1 MKTEKSKYIT
11 EKSKKLA
18 VKPFQIKDLAN
29 RVKNFK
35 KVVDITS
42 KKCYYINRKVYNYKG
57 DEMTEFYIKDQI
69 YLDHQPFKILS
80 GAIHYFRVHPDDWYH
95 SLYNL
100 KALGFNTVETYVPW
114 NMHEPKKGEFCY
126 EGILDL
132 ERFLQLAQDL
142 GLYAIV
148 RPSPYICA
156 EWEWGGLP
164 AWLMQEE
171 LRVRSHDERYLRH
184 LDEYYA
190 SLLPK
195 LAKFQ
200 LAQGGNILMFQVEN
214 EYGSYGEDK
223 EYLRAVAGL
232 MRKYG
237 LTAPLFT
244 SDGAWRATLRAGTL
258 IEDDIFVTGNFGSRA
273 RENFAN
279 MQAFFNE
286 YGKEWPYMCMEFW
299 DGWFN
304 RWGDEVIRRDP
315 DEMVDAV
322 MECIELGSINLYMF
336 HGGTNF
342 GFMNG
347 CSARGQID
355 LPQVTSYDYDAILDE
370 AGNPTKKFYAL
381 QKRMK
386 EAYPDLSYAEPLV
399 KEAKAYP
406 AVDLKDKV
414 GLFSTAENVSDYSSS
429 FYPKNMEEL
438 GQSTGYI
445 LYKTRIERDKDEAER
460 LRVID
465 ARDRIQVYADGRL
478 VTTQYQTEIG
488 EDIEL
493 EFQSNQV
500 ELAVLVENMGRVNYG
515 HKLTAPTQSKG
526 LGRGAIADLHYI
538 SNWDMYPLPLDDIS
552 GLDFTKEWQEGQPA
566 FYRYQFELEDLA
578 DTYLDMTGFGKGVV
592 FVNNVNIGRFWEKG
606 PILYLYI
613 PKGYLKKGVN
623 EIVVF
628 ETEGQYRDKISFSQE
643 PVYKKV

>member
-1 MKTEKSKYIT
+1 MNE
-11 EKSKKLA
+11 
-18 VKPFQIKDLAN
+18 FQIKDQ
-29 RVKNFK
+29 
-35 KVVDITS
+35 
-42 KKCYYINRKVYNYKG
+42 
-57 DEMTEFYIKDQI
+57 FY
-69 YLDHQPFKILS
+69 LNGNPFKILS

-114 NMHEPKKGEFCY
+114 NLHEAQKGQFLY

-132 ERFLQLAQDL
+132 ERFLEIAQEL

-164 AWLMQEE
+164 AWLMTEE
-171 LRVRSHDERYLRH
+171 LHVRSSDATYLRH

-195 LAKFQ
+195 LAKLQ
-200 LAQGGNILMFQVEN
+200 LSQGGNILMFQVEN
-214 EYGSYGEDK
+214 EYGSYGEEK

-237 LTAPLFT
+237 ITAPLFT
-244 SDGAWRATLRAGTL
+244 SDGPWRACLRAGSL
-258 IEDDIFVTGNFGSRA
+258 ITDDILVTGNFGSKA
-273 RENFAN
+273 KENFAM
-279 MQAFFNE
+279 MQDFFDE
-286 YGKEWPYMCMEFW
+286 YDKKWPLMCMEFW

-315 DEMVDAV
+315 DELAQAV
-322 MECIELGSINLYMF
+322 MECMELGSINLYMF

-381 QKRMK
+381 QGLMK
-386 EAYPDLSYAEPLV
+386 ERYPELDYAEPLV
-399 KEAKAYP
+399 KPAKEYAP
-406 AVDLKDKV
+406 VALSDKV
-414 GLFSTAENVSDYSSS
+414 SLFATLDDISQVHTS
-429 FYPKNMEEL
+429 FYPQNMEAL
-438 GQSTGYI
+438 GQNTGYV
-445 LYKTRIERDKDEAER
+445 YYRTRIERDKEEAER
-460 LRVID
+460 FRVID
-465 ARDRIQVYADGRL
+465 ARDRIQVYADGKW

-488 EDIEL
+488 EDIALDLPQKET
-493 EFQSNQV
+493 EI
-500 ELAVLVENMGRVNYG
+500 AILVENMGRVNYG

-526 LGRGAIADLHYI
+526 IGRGAMADLHYI
-538 SNWDMYPLPLDDIS
+538 GRWETYPLPLNAVDRV
-552 GLDFTKEWQEGQPA
+552 DFTKEWTQGQPA
-566 FYRYQFELEDLA
+566 FYRYTFEVAELA
-578 DTYLDMTGFGKGVV
+578 DTYLDMTGFGKGIV
-592 FVNNVNIGRFWEKG
+592 FVNNVHIGRFWEKG
-606 PILYLYI
+606 PILYLYL
-613 PKGYLKKGVN
+613 PKGYLKKGEN

-628 ETEGQYRDKISFSQE
+628 ETEGRYRESITFSQE
-643 PVYKKV
+643 PIYKDL